1 MSGERILVIEDSA
14 SVARGLEYGL
24 GKEDFAVRCARDG
37 AGGLELFRT
46 WNPRLLILDIRLPDM
61 SGFDVCRAI
70 RGEGRR
76 EPILMLTARDE
87 EMDKVLGLELGAD
100 DYVVKPY
107 QLRELVSR
115 VRALLRRAYGEL
127 AASAGSERISFG
139 DLVIDPDLMAVERG
153 GRRVNLTPT
162 EFRLLRY
169 LAERPERLLSRAQ
182 IIEAVWGYTADIG
195 YDRTVDVHVRRLREK
210 IEDDPGSPRWI
221 QTVRGFGYRFASV
234 TKA

>member
-1 MSGERILVIEDSA
+1 MSGDRILVIEDSA

-24 GKEDFAVRCARDG
+24 SKEDFTVRCAGDG
-37 AGGLELFRT
+37 ASGLTLFRS

-70 RGEGRR
+70 RSEGRR

-115 VRALLRRAYGEL
+115 VRALLRRAYGDL
-127 AASAGSERISFG
+127 AAAAGAERISFG
-139 DLVIDPDLMAVERG
+139 DLVIDPDLMAVERD
-153 GRRVNLTPT
+153 GRRINLTPT

-169 LAERPERLLSRAQ
+169 LAERPERLLSRSQ
-182 IIEAVWGYTADIG
+182 IIEAVWGYAADVG

-210 IEDDPGSPRWI
+210 IEDDPAKPRWI
-221 QTVRGFGYRFASV
+221 QTVRGFGYRFARV
-234 TKA
+234 TKC

>member
-1 MSGERILVIEDSA
+1 MSGDRILVIEDSA

-24 GKEDFAVRCARDG
+24 NKEDFTVRCARDG
-37 AGGLELFRT
+37 ASGLELFRT

-61 SGFDVCRAI
+61 SGFDVCRTI
-70 RGEGRR
+70 RSEGRR

-127 AASAGSERISFG
+127 AAAAGNERISFG
-139 DLVIDPDLMAVERG
+139 DLVIDPDLMAVQRN

-210 IEDDPGSPRWI
+210 IEDDPASPRWI

-234 TKA
+234 TKT

>member
-70 RGEGRR
+70 RGEGQR

-87 EMDKVLGLELGAD
+87 EMDKVIGLELGAD

-234 TKA
+234 TKT

>member
-1 MSGERILVIEDSA
+1 
-14 SVARGLEYGL
+14 
-24 GKEDFAVRCARDG
+24 
-37 AGGLELFRT
+37 
-46 WNPRLLILDIRLPDM
+46 M
-61 SGFDVCRAI
+61 SGFDVCRTV

-139 DLVIDPDLMAVERG
+139 DLAIDPDLMAVERA

-234 TKA
+234 TKT

>member
-37 AGGLELFRT
+37 SGGLELFRT

-210 IEDDPGSPRWI
+210 IEDNPGSPRWI

-234 TKA
+234 TKT

>member
-87 EMDKVLGLELGAD
+87 EMDKVVGLELGAD

-234 TKA
+234 TKT

>member
-115 VRALLRRAYGEL
+115 VRALLRRVYGEL

-210 IEDDPGSPRWI
+210 IEEDPGSPRWI

-234 TKA
+234 TKT